1 MLGAGEALKRL
12 AISDQPSDRSR
23 ETRVESR
30 EPRAGEKRRTGE
42 SAKRRRGDKERGEEN
57 GESEKQG
64 NGEAPG
70 TAETVVEGNSTGHQL
85 RAK

>member
-12 AISDQPSDRSR
+12 AVSDQPSDRSR

-42 SAKRRRGDKERGEEN
+42 SAKRRRGDKERGEET
-57 GESEKQG
+57 G
-64 NGEAPG
+64 NRRNREMARRLALPRPWWKEIVPD
-70 TAETVVEGNSTGHQL
+70 TN
-85 RAK
+85 